1 MRIVYLLAIYLFFCV
16 PCFAADHSFGGT
28 SEQRHKEIKEHF
40 TAERSEASWWDNHYL
55 TGDWKG
61 GRAKL
66 ARDGVT
72 VGLSYVTDM
81 AANVSGGKAKGFAYA
96 GSFGLD
102 LHVDIGRYTTLKGLS
117 FYTSV
122 VWRTGT
128 SLSADKIG
136 NQYPVQQ
143 VYGGQNIRLNE
154 LYLKQVLFNEYLIF
168 KAGRLNGGNDFL
180 QSELYYKFMNNGF
193 DGNPIAVFFNG
204 PFTAYPNAT
213 WGAVMKFRPYFKRIL
228 AKFAAYVAQD
238 DVADNKYHGLNWSFN
253 GSDGTQLITEWSY
266 QVNQLK
272 GDTGYPGNYRAGYFY
287 YTGSKGEK
295 YLGGHYHGNSGY
307 YFLIDQMIY
316 RHGGPETDRG
326 LTPFIALLFAPKDR
340 NLLPFFLTS
349 GLVYKGLFASRPKD
363 YTNLGFIYGKYS
375 SDLRKAQEIA
385 KRTHMMSSFGNQPQN
400 FEALI
405 ELNHW
410 FQVNPWLII
419 VPDLQYIINPKGFG
433 TIKNAWVVGAQ
444 ISITL

>member
-1 MRIVYLLAIYLFFCV
+1 M
-16 PCFAADHSFGGT
+16 
-28 SEQRHKEIKEHF
+28 
-40 TAERSEASWWDNHYL
+40 
-55 TGDWKG
+55 
-61 GRAKL
+61 
-66 ARDGVT
+66 
-72 VGLSYVTDM
+72 SYVTDM
-81 AANVSGGKAKGFAYA
+81 AANVFGGKAKGFSYA

-102 LHVDIGRYTTLKGLS
+102 VSVDIGRYTTLKGLS

-154 LYLKQVLFNEYLIF
+154 FYLKQELFNKYLIF
-168 KAGRLNGGNDFL
+168 KGGRLNGGNDFL

-213 WGAVMKFRPYFKRIL
+213 WGVLMEFRPYFKRIL

-272 GDTGYPGNYRAGYFY
+272 EDTGYPGNYRAGYFY
-287 YTGSKGEK
+287 YTDSKGEK

-340 NLLPFFLTS
+340 NLLPFFITS

-375 SDLRKAQEIA
+375 TDMRKAQEIA
-385 KRTHMMSSFGNQPQN
+385 KRTHMMPSYGNRPQN

>member
-1 MRIVYLLAIYLFFCV
+1 MKYYIYLCFFFCT
-16 PCFAADHSFGGT
+16 PCFAGDHSFGGT
-28 SEQRHKEIKEHF
+28 SDQRHQEMEEHF
-40 TAERSEASWWDNHYL
+40 TEKQSEVSWWNSPYL
-55 TGDWKG
+55 TGDWWG
-61 GRAKL
+61 GRSKL

-72 VGLSYVTDM
+72 VGMSYVTDM
-81 AANVSGGKAKGFAYA
+81 AANVFGGKAKGFSYA

-102 LHVDIGRYTTLKGLS
+102 VSVDIGRYTTLKGLS

-154 LYLKQVLFNEYLIF
+154 FYLKQELFNKYLIF
-168 KAGRLNGGNDFL
+168 KGGRLNGGNDFL

-213 WGAVMKFRPYFKRIL
+213 WGVLMEFRPYFKRIL

-272 GDTGYPGNYRAGYFY
+272 EDTGYPGNYRAGYFY
-287 YTGSKGEK
+287 YTDSKGEK

-340 NLLPFFLTS
+340 NLLPFFITS

-375 SDLRKAQEIA
+375 TDMRKAQEIA
-385 KRTHMMSSFGNQPQN
+385 KRTHMMPSYGNRPQN

>member
-1 MRIVYLLAIYLFFCV
+1 MKILYLCLLFCL
-16 PCFAADHSFGGT
+16 PCFAGDHSFGGT
-28 SEQRHKEIKEHF
+28 SGERNQDMEVYF
-40 TAERSEASWWDNHYL
+40 TEEKLEMSWWDSPYL
-55 TGDWKG
+55 TGDWWG
-61 GRAKL
+61 GRSKL

-72 VGLSYVTDM
+72 AGISYVTDM
-81 AANVSGGKAKGFAYA
+81 VANIYGGKAKGFAYA

-102 LHVDIGRYTTLKGLS
+102 INIDIGRYTNLKGLS

-154 LYLKQVLFNEYLIF
+154 FYLKQELFNQYLIF

-180 QSELYYKFMNNGF
+180 QSKLYYKFMNNGF

-213 WGAVMKFRPYFKRIL
+213 WGFLMEFRPYFKRIL
-228 AKFAAYVAQD
+228 AKVAAYVAQD
-238 DVADNKYHGLNWSFN
+238 DVADNKYHGFNGSFN

-272 GDTGYPGNYRAGYFY
+272 DDTGYPGNYRAGYFY

-295 YLGGHYHGNSGY
+295 YLVGKYHGNRGY

-316 RHGGPETDRG
+316 RHGGSETDRG
-326 LTPFIALLFAPKDR
+326 LTPFLAFLFAPKDR
-340 NLLPFFLTS
+340 NLLPFFVTS
-349 GLVYKGLFASRPKD
+349 GLVYKGLFVSRPKD

-375 SDLRKAQEIA
+375 ADRRKVQEIA
-385 KRTHMMSSFGNQPQN
+385 QRTHMIPTFGNQPQN
-400 FEALI
+400 FEALV

-419 VPDLQYIINPKGFG
+419 VPDLQYVINPRGLG
-433 TIKNAWVVGAQ
+433 TIKNAWVIGVQ
-444 ISITL
+444 ISMTL